1 MSLGYTAHS
10 IQDSNHKQIGGTQKK
25 KKIYIYI
32 CIYIYISQKD
42 ILNFKQKTMSI
53 YLNLSMSQCLSLFL
67 NNMKLIYKWALF
79 KFRFTWT
86 EKYSILNIMFI

>member
-32 CIYIYISQKD
+32 YQKD

-67 NNMKLIYKWALF
+67 NNMKLTYKWALF